1 MLKLDGYQI
10 LSPIYRS
17 DNSIVYR
24 GIREQ
29 DSQAVILKML
39 KQDYPTPAE
48 LTRYKQEYQITRH
61 LNLVEGVIKAYSIR
75 EYQKGLVIILED
87 FGGNSLKML
96 LNDLRETQEVMSLG
110 EFLPL
115 AIQIAEILGQIH
127 AANII
132 HKDINPA
139 NIIFNPQNRQLK
151 IIDFGIST
159 QLTREN
165 LTLKSPNVLEGTLAY
180 ISPEQTGRMNRALDY
195 RTDFYS
201 LGATFYEL
209 LTGKLPFETTDVLE
223 LVHCH
228 IAKQPVA
235 LDELNA
241 EIPVAVSDIVIKLM
255 AKTAEERYQSALGLK
270 ADLEQCQQTLQSTG
284 KIDSFLLGTQDISD
298 KFQIPQKLYGRE
310 QEVATLLEAFT
321 RVAYAERKRV
331 SSHLSQEQ
339 NKQQTIKDKGQT
351 EMMLVAGY
359 SGIGKSAL
367 VQELYKPITQTRGY
381 FISGKFDQFQR
392 NIPYS
397 AVVAAFKGLV
407 QQLLTETEKQLNL
420 WREKLLTA
428 LGVNGKIIIDVIPE
442 IELII
447 GKQPAVP
454 ELEPTEAQNRFN
466 FVFRNF
472 IGAFC
477 SKDHPLVIFLDDLQW
492 TDSATLKLIE
502 LMMMATDTEYLFL
515 LGAYRDNEVS
525 YSHPLMITLERL
537 RRAEAIVNQISL
549 QPLNLNCVNQL
560 IADTFQ
566 SNIEAVKS
574 LTELVVKKTHGNPF
588 FVNELLKNIHA
599 DNLIHFDLSS
609 RRWQYNIAQIQAV
622 EITDNVVE
630 LMIGKL
636 KKQSAN
642 TQYLLQLSACVGAEF
657 DLNTLS
663 IICEESAV
671 KIFSDLTKAIQSG
684 LIVPLAELDQQLL
697 IQKYK
702 FGHDRIQQ
710 AAYTSIDDEQKK
722 ALHCQIGR
730 LLLKK
735 SSPEVLSEKLFAIVD
750 HLNIGVELITQPEE
764 REKLAQLN
772 LLAGSKAK
780 SATAYE
786 AAVNYFQAGRDLL
799 PADSW
804 QTDYSLTLALYESAT
819 EAAHLNG
826 DFEGMEELAQIVLQQ
841 ARTQLDK
848 VKVYEVKIQACI
860 AKTKF
865 REAVEIVLQAVSLLG
880 VSIPKQPRESDIQQA
895 LAEAEAKW
903 KGKRILDIIDLAN
916 MSDPTMLAVMRLLA
930 NANPPLYVAMPELLP
945 LIVAKQVKLSI
956 EYGNADVSSCSYAFY
971 GAILSNNVASIEDGY
986 QFGQVAL
993 SLVEKYDDRQMKA
1006 RSCDIIQGMIRG
1018 WKVHLRETLK
1028 PLEENYQLARDNG
1041 TFEIAGYSI
1050 LKQCYYFFLTGHPL
1064 KELEQRLATYIHALS
1079 ELKGLKQFTAV
1090 DYLQRILQAVFNL
1103 IEGSPDPEILKGII
1117 DDEAAQLSL
1126 YRQANDQYGLLYFY
1140 LSKLILSYI
1149 FQDYSQALANAELV
1163 ETYLDGG
1170 IGLAHVG
1177 SFHFY
1182 DSLTQLMVYPQA
1194 TSSEQEKIL
1203 HKVAANQEKMQ
1214 IWAHHA
1220 PMNYLHK
1227 FYLVEAERH
1236 RVLGED
1242 VPAIDLYDQAIAA
1255 AQENCYLN
1263 EEALACELA
1272 AQFWLAKGKARFAK
1286 SYLHDAHYAYNRW
1299 GAMAKA
1305 QDLEARYPQLLTLSS
1320 ATTDITDTKQTT
1332 TSTRT
1337 SNNSGLA
1344 LDLAAVIKASQT
1356 IGSEIIL
1363 EQLLSKLMK
1372 ILIENAGAQIG
1383 YLILPSS
1390 QGQLFIEAKG
1400 SIDSE
1405 DITVLQSIPIG
1416 STDSVSPTIIN
1427 YVTRTQESVVLHDAT
1442 AEGNFTNDPY
1452 IQQYQP
1458 QSILCFPLINQ
1469 GQLVSIVYL
1478 ENNLTTGAFTPDR
1491 VEVLTVLSS
1500 QAAISI
1506 ENARLYQTLEDKVEE
1521 RTAQLAQ
1528 ANQEITA
1535 LNERLKAENLR
1546 LSAELEVT
1554 KQLQQ
1559 MVLPKQEELESIEGL
1574 EISGFMEPADE
1585 VGGDYYDVLSQDGKV
1600 KISIGDV
1607 TGHGLESGVVMLM
1620 AQTAVRTLQES
1631 NQTDPVQFLDILNR
1645 TIYRNVQRINPYKN
1659 LTLSLLEYA
1668 EGRLTISGQHEE
1680 IIVVRAEGQV
1690 ERFDTS
1696 ALGFPLGL
1704 EEEISDFI
1712 AQEQVQ
1718 LNPGDVVVLYTDGIT
1733 EAFDIN
1739 QEQYGLEKLCQVV
1752 RANSSLSAE
1761 AMKQAIIDDVRQH
1774 IGSQKVFDDITLVV
1788 LKQK

>member
-10 LSPIYRS
+10 NSPIYES
-17 DNSIVYR
+17 ANSIVYR
-24 GIREQ
+24 GIREW
-29 DSQAVILKML
+29 DNQAVILKML

-48 LTRYKQEYQITRH
+48 LTRYKQEYEITRY
-61 LNLVEGVIKAYSIR
+61 LDLEGVIKAYSLQ
-75 EYQKGLVIILED
+75 EYHRSLVMIMED

-96 LNDLRETQEVMSLG
+96 LSEFRETQEVMSLQ

-115 AIQIAEILGQIH
+115 AIQVAEILSQIH

-132 HKDINPA
+132 HKDLNPG
-139 NIIFNPQNRQLK
+139 NIVLHPETGQAK

-165 LTLKSPNVLEGTLAY
+165 PTLKNPNILEGTLAY

-209 LTGKLPFETTDVLE
+209 LSGKLPFETTDVLE

-228 IAKQPVA
+228 LAKQPVTPHQ
-235 LDELNA
+235 LNV
-241 EIPVAVSDIVIKLM
+241 EIPLAVSAIVMKLM
-255 AKTAEERYQSALGLK
+255 AKTAEERYQSAFGLQ
-270 ADLEQCQQTLQSTG
+270 ADLEQCQQQLQTTG
-284 KIDSFLLGTQDISD
+284 KIDSFHLGIQDISE

-310 QEVATLLEAFT
+310 QEIETLLATF
-321 RVAYAERKRV
+321 ARV
-331 SSHLSQEQ
+331 SGSEITTRS
-339 NKQQTIKDKGQT
+339 KI

-367 VQELYKPITQTRGY
+367 VQELYKPITQARGY

-397 AVVAAFKGLV
+397 AIVAAFTGLV
-407 QQLLTETEKQLNL
+407 QQLLTETETQLNF

-428 LGVNGKIIIDVIPE
+428 LRVNGQVIIDVIPE
-442 IELII
+442 VELII

-454 ELEPTEAQNRFN
+454 KLEPTESQNRFN
-466 FVFRNF
+466 FVFSSF
-472 IGAFC
+472 ISAFC

-492 TDSATLKLIE
+492 ADSATLKLIE
-502 LMMMATDTEYLFL
+502 LMMMSTDTEYLFL

-525 YSHPLMITLERL
+525 HSHPLMIILDRL
-537 RRAEAIVNQISL
+537 RKAEAIVNQISL
-549 QPLNLNCVNQL
+549 EPLSLNCVNQL

-566 SNIEAVKS
+566 SNIDSVKS
-574 LTELVVKKTHGNPF
+574 LTELVVKKTNGNPF
-588 FVNELLKNIHA
+588 FVNELLKSLYTE
-599 DNLIHFDLSS
+599 NLLNFDLFS
-609 RRWQYNIAQIQAV
+609 RSWQYNLAQIKAV
-622 EITDNVVE
+622 DITDNVVE

-636 KKQSAN
+636 KKKSTN
-642 TQYLLQLSACVGAEF
+642 TQYILQLAACIGAEF

-671 KIFSDLTKAIQSG
+671 KIFSDLKDAIQSG
-684 LIVPLAELDQQLL
+684 LIITLTELDQELL

-710 AAYTSIDDEQKK
+710 AAYSLIDDDQKK
-722 ALHCQIGR
+722 VIHCQIGR
-730 LLLKK
+730 LLLKN
-735 SSPEVLSEKLFAIVD
+735 SSSEALSEELFTIVD
-750 HLNIGVELITQPEE
+750 HLNLAVELITKPEE
-764 REKLAQLN
+764 LEKLAELN

-786 AAVNYFQAGRDLL
+786 AAVNYFHAGRELL
-799 PADSW
+799 PVESW
-804 QTDYSLTLALYESAT
+804 QTLYSLTIALYESAA
-819 EAAHLNG
+819 EAAYLNG
-826 DFEGMEELAQIVLQQ
+826 NFEEMEELAEVVLQQ
-841 ARTQLDK
+841 AKTELDK

-880 VSIPKQPRESDIQQA
+880 ISIPKQPSELDMQRA

-903 KGKRILDIIDLAN
+903 KDKPILDIIDLPQ
-916 MSDPTMLAVMRLLA
+916 MSDPKSLVVMRLLA
-930 NANPPLYVAMPELLP
+930 SANAPAYGGVPELFP
-945 LIVAKQVKLSI
+945 LIVAEQVKLSI
-956 EYGNADVSSCSYAFY
+956 EYGNADGSSVGYAFY
-971 GAILSNNVASIEDGY
+971 GMLLSNNPASIQYGY

-993 SLVEKYDDRQMKA
+993 NLVEKFDDKQLKVRA
-1006 RSCDIIQGMIRG
+1006 CDMVYGMIEV

-1028 PLEENYQLARDNG
+1028 PLEDNYQLAKDSG
-1041 TFEIAGYSI
+1041 TFDFAGYSI
-1050 LKQCYYFFLTGHPL
+1050 LKHCYYLFLTSQPL
-1064 KELEQRLATYIHALS
+1064 REIEQKLATYIHALT
-1079 ELKGLKQFTAV
+1079 GLKQFTAV
-1090 DYLQRILQAVFNL
+1090 NYLQRDQQTILHL
-1103 IEGSPDPEILKGII
+1103 IEGSPEAGILQGRVY
-1117 DDEAAQLSL
+1117 DELTQLPL
-1126 YRQANDQYGLLYFY
+1126 YHQANDYYGLVYFY

-1149 FQDYSQALANAELV
+1149 FQDYSQAVNSAKLAEP
-1163 ETYLDGG
+1163 YLAGG
-1170 IGLAHVG
+1170 AGLAHIG
-1177 SFHFY
+1177 TFHFY
-1182 DSLTQLMVYPQA
+1182 DSLAQLMVYPRS
-1194 TSSEQEKIL
+1194 TSSEQEQIL
-1203 HKVAANQEKMQ
+1203 QQVAANQEKMQ
-1214 IWAHHA
+1214 VWVHHA

-1227 FYLVEAERH
+1227 FYLVEAERY
-1236 RVLGED
+1236 RILGED
-1242 VPAIDLYDQAIAA
+1242 LSAMDLYEQAIAA

-1263 EEALACELA
+1263 EEAIACELA
-1272 AQFWLAKGKARFAK
+1272 AQFWLAKGKPRFAK
-1286 SYLHDAHYAYNRW
+1286 TYLHDAHYAYNHW
-1299 GAMAKA
+1299 GATAKVK
-1305 QDLEARYPQLLTLSS
+1305 DLEARYPQLLTLSS
-1320 ATTDITDTKQTT
+1320 TATDITDTKQTT
-1332 TSTRT
+1332 GTRT
-1337 SNNSGLA
+1337 SNRSGLA
-1344 LDLAAVIKASQT
+1344 LDLAAVIKASQA
-1356 IGSEIIL
+1356 IGSEIVL

-1372 ILIENAGAQIG
+1372 IVIENAGAQIG

-1390 QGQLFIEAKG
+1390 QGQLIIEAEG

-1405 DITVLQSIPIG
+1405 DITVLQSIPIA
-1416 STDSVSPTIIN
+1416 STDSVSSTIIN
-1427 YVTRTQESVVLHDAT
+1427 YVTRTQESVVLNDAT
-1442 AEGNFTNDPY
+1442 VEGNFTNDPY
-1452 IQQYQP
+1452 IQQHQP

-1469 GQLVSIVYL
+1469 GQLVSILYL
-1478 ENNLTTGAFTPDR
+1478 ENNLTTGAFTSER
-1491 VEVLTVLSS
+1491 LEVLKILSS

-1506 ENARLYQTLEDKVEE
+1506 ENARLYHTLEDKVEE

-1528 ANQEITA
+1528 ANEEITA

-1559 MVLPKQEELESIEGL
+1559 MVLPKQSELEAIEGL
-1574 EISGFMEPADE
+1574 EIAGFMEPADE
-1585 VGGDYYDVLSQDGKV
+1585 VGGDYYDVLPQDGKV

-1659 LTLSLLEYA
+1659 LTLSLLEYN
-1668 EGRLTISGQHEE
+1668 EGRLTVSGQHEE
-1680 IIVVRAEGQV
+1680 IILVRAEGQV
-1690 ERFDTS
+1690 ECIDTS
-1696 ALGFPLGL
+1696 DLGFPLGL

-1739 QEQYGLEKLCQVV
+1739 QEQYGLEKLCEII

-1761 AMKQAIIDDVRQH
+1761 AIKQAVIDDVREH